1 MPAFQSLGR
10 LPLTKDEEEEMSVAF
25 LERETFFVSARSLHF
40 PHLPCSLSH
49 LTPFIP
55 RYISST
61 LFLSLSLSLSFTP
74 LLTNLH
80 ILPFSC
86 NVMHNLPFPFSSL
99 SHLHPLVSFV
109 GKSIPSIPSPICP
122 CISNLARF
130 YGSFNLVIHL
140 LPPSSLRF
148 LAVEAENPSQSL
160 PRTII
165 LRFSWLIP
173 RLVAL
178 ISIQLRFSI
187 SNSAHRRT
195 VS

>member
-1 MPAFQSLGR
+1 M
-10 LPLTKDEEEEMSVAF
+10 
-25 LERETFFVSARSLHF
+25 FFVPPYTFYPSLYFEHS
-40 PHLPCSLSH
+40 LP
-49 LTPFIP
+49 
-55 RYISST
+55 
-61 LFLSLSLSLSFTP
+61 LSLSLSFTP

-148 LAVEAENPSQSL
+148 LAVGAENPLQSL